1 VITLKSTA
9 ENMNCKQGEVYSI
22 LYVVDDLGRRHSGQR
37 LLEGTA
43 HKLRVLFHYIQKC

>member
-9 ENMNCKQGEVYSI
+9 ENKNCKQGVYLI
-22 LYVVDDLGRRHSGQR
+22 LTVADNLGRRHSGLR

-43 HKLRVLFHYIQKC
+43 HKLR